1 MKRAIW
7 ILIVVTIVVLVAYQI
22 VTHGTEE
29 RPKSIPEIQQEV
41 GIPVE
46 VATVVRGTLRTS
58 VRSSAPSPT
67 FCFRST

>member
-1 MKRAIW
+1 MKRAIG
-7 ILIVVTIVVLVAYQI
+7 ILIVVIVVGLVVYRI

-46 VATVVRGTLRTS
+46 VATAARGTLRTS
-58 VRSSAPSPT
+58 VRPSG
-67 FCFRST
+67 RI